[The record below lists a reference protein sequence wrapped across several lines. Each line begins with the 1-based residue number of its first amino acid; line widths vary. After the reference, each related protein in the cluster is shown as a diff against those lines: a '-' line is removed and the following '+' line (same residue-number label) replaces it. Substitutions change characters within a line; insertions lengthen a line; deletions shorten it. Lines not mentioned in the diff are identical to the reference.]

1 MHNAAVAVALS
12 VALSLSQSVFFFFFL
27 IYLVLKPVAFGPHLP
42 GVLAIEINMLE
53 HTTNLCGCQ
62 TG

>member
-12 VALSLSQSVFFFFFL
+12 VALSLSQSLFFVFL